1 MRQEGGL
8 ETGRGGFRDVSVRF
22 LTVCTVDL
30 ARKAAVR
37 MQQYYRQKPFL
48 QRLMILRAF
57 S

>member
-8 ETGRGGFRDVSVRF
+8 EMGRGGSRDVSVRF

-37 MQQYYRQKPFL
+37 MQQYY
-48 QRLMILRAF
+48 
-57 S
+57 